1 MGLFQTVGLIQPEI
15 RSMTWLSLLDGE
27 IGMSRKNGFLG
38 RVSLQNR
45 LSQQVERLSLYADSE
60 GAQGI

>member
-1 MGLFQTVGLIQPEI
+1 
-15 RSMTWLSLLDGE
+15 MTWLSLLDGE
-27 IGMSRKNGFLG
+27 IGMSRNDEFLG

-45 LSQQVERLSLYADSE
+45 LLQLVERLSLYADSE